1 MSRAKSA
8 LDSRFA
14 DLWSIYPKRVARQ
27 FAEKAFRKLKPDEIE
42 AALADVKRRVA
53 GEWRDKDPQYIPN
66 PATYLNGHR
75 WNDEPQ
81 GANPGGPFK
90 TANYDVPDYLRN
102 AI

>member
-14 DLWSIYPKRVARQ
+14 DLWPIYPKRVAKQ
-27 FAEKAFRKLKPDEIE
+27 SAEKAFRKLKPGEIE
-42 AALADVKRRVA
+42 AAIADVKRRVA

-66 PATYLNGHR
+66 LATYLNGRR

-81 GANPGGPFK
+81 AGKPGATFK
-90 TANYDVPDYLRN
+90 TAKYDLPDYLSG

>member
-14 DLWSIYPKRVARQ
+14 DLWAIYPRREAKQA
-27 FAEKAFRKLKPDEIE
+27 AEKAFRNLKPYEIE
-42 AALADVKRRVA
+42 AALVDVKRRITA
-53 GEWRDKDPQYIPN
+53 EWKGKDPQYIPH
-66 PATYLNGHR
+66 PATYLRGKR

-81 GANPGGPFK
+81 GGNQGTNFK
-90 TANYDVPDYLRN
+90 TAKYDVPDYLSG

>member
-14 DLWSIYPKRVARQ
+14 DFWSIYPRRVAKQ
-27 FAEKAFRKLKPDEIE
+27 DAEKVFCNLKPDEIG
-42 AALADVKRRVA
+42 AALADVKRRVGA
-53 GEWRDKDPQYIPN
+53 EWKGKDPKYIPH
-66 PATYLNGHR
+66 PARYLRGKR

-81 GANPGGPFK
+81 GDNQATNFK
-90 TANYDVPDYLRN
+90 TTNYDLPDYLCG

>member
-8 LDSRFA
+8 LDIRFA
-14 DLWSIYPKRVARQ
+14 DFWSTYPKRVAKQ

-42 AALADVKRRVA
+42 AALADVKRRA
-53 GEWRDKDPQYIPN
+53 ASEWEGKDPQYIPN
-66 PATYLNGHR
+66 PATYLNGRR

-81 GANPGGPFK
+81 SGKPGTNFK
-90 TANYDVPDYLRN
+90 TATYDVPDYLAG

>member
-14 DLWSIYPKRVARQ
+14 DLWAIYPKRVAKQ
-27 FAEKAFRKLKPDEIE
+27 SAEKAFRKLKPDEIE
-42 AALADVKRRVA
+42 AALADVKLRVA
-53 GEWRDKDPQYIPN
+53 GEWNGKDPQYIPN
-66 PATYLNGHR
+66 PATYLNGRR

-81 GANPGGPFK
+81 RGKPGTNFK
-90 TANYDVPDYLRN
+90 TAAYDVPDYLAG